1 MRLSAQGCFFLNNIL
16 FDQIF
21 MDRKTNKQDVIIIV
35 FLIITVFYKQSI
47 KNLDM
52 PIQD

>member
-21 MDRKTNKQDVIIIV
+21 MERKTNKQDVIIMT
-35 FLIITVFYKQSI
+35 FFIITVCYKQSI
-47 KNLDM
+47 KNFDM
-52 PIQD
+52 PMQD

>member
-1 MRLSAQGCFFLNNIL
+1 MRLSAQGRFFLNNIL

-35 FLIITVFYKQSI
+35 FLIITVCYKQSI
-47 KNLDM
+47 KNLYM
-52 PIQD
+52 PMQD